1 MSIVQGLLNGPAVR
15 AAARYSIL
23 FVQEQK
29 LVPRREL
36 RAECGTCK
44 ADAASG
50 CLVAVRIREDHDNLV
65 CSGPVPELSTGL
77 CKKEAVLHVHA
88 QRVYSLADT
97 WPTRQIQSDAT
108 MRRASLIH
116 RDQERTKYAPSHE
129 THTVNNSVDEPR
141 QIDAVKER
149 HQPRI
154 EPRIAM
160 HLVIVPSEIVDVAR
174 PPILGPLLLLA
185 HDPGVLVAVVGDDAP
200 AQDIVGDDEAAG
212 AQQPRAAAGRRP
224 GEDGVEV

>member
-1 MSIVQGLLNGPAVR
+1 
-15 AAARYSIL
+15 
-23 FVQEQK
+23 
-29 LVPRREL
+29 
-36 RAECGTCK
+36 
-44 ADAASG
+44 
-50 CLVAVRIREDHDNLV
+50 
-65 CSGPVPELSTGL
+65 
-77 CKKEAVLHVHA
+77 
-88 QRVYSLADT
+88 
-97 WPTRQIQSDAT
+97 

-154 EPRIAM
+154 EPRITM
-160 HLVIVPSEIVDVAR
+160 HLVIVPSEIVDIAR

-200 AQDIVGDDEAAG
+200 AQDIVGDNEAAG

-224 GEDGVEV
+224 GEDGVEVVRVAGLLGVDEDEVVRLAGSTFVTPLAAKAATAWSA

>member
-1 MSIVQGLLNGPAVR
+1 MPRLVGKHADFPGSDRRKRRVIAPTSSTPIHELMSALYLSQRGPFSLYSSDEARQG
-15 AAARYSIL
+15 
-23 FVQEQK
+23 
-29 LVPRREL
+29 
-36 RAECGTCK
+36 
-44 ADAASG
+44 
-50 CLVAVRIREDHDNLV
+50 HDNLV
-65 CSGPVPELSTGL
+65 CSGPVSELSTGL
-77 CKKEAVLHVHA
+77 CKKEAVLHVHV
-88 QRVYSLADT
+88 QRASTLAGT

-108 MRRASLIH
+108 TRRTSLLH
-116 RDQERTKYAPSHE
+116 CDQDRTKHAPSHE
-129 THTVNNSVDEPR
+129 RHTANNLVDKPR

-224 GEDGVEV
+224 GEDGVEVVR